1 MLKQKLNELK
11 HYLIAV
17 ATYWYYGR
25 PSRKLIVVGVTG
37 TKGKSSTCRFI
48 ASVLEATGHKVGLL
62 TTVEFQIAEKRW
74 LNDKKMTMLGLGQ
87 IHKMLRDMVTAGCRY
102 AVVETSSEGIAQYRH
117 YGLNY
122 DIAVFTN
129 LGTEHSERHG
139 GFENLK
145 RDKGKIFAGL
155 SREKNK
161 IIKKQKIP
169 KVIVANLDDVSVD
182 YYLGFNADKK
192 YGFTLKN
199 A

>member
-74 LNDKKMTMLGLGQ
+74 LNDKKMSMLGKGQ
-87 IHKMLRDMVTAGCRY
+87 IQKMMRDMVKAGCDY
-102 AVVETSSEGIAQYRH
+102 AVVETSSEGILQHRH
-117 YGLNY
+117 RGVHY
-122 DIAVFTN
+122 DVVVFTN

-145 RDKGKIFAGL
+145 SDKGKIFAEL
-155 SREKNK
+155 TRERNK
-161 IIKKQKIP
+161 IINGEKID
-169 KVIVANLDDVSVD
+169 KVIVANIDDP
-182 YYLGFNADKK
+182 
-192 YGFTLKN
+192 
-199 A
+199 